1 MLRHIFEVPS
11 RAWSEISQLQH
22 KTESHQ
28 VLGGALLFSACG
40 SRACVPPLWPA
51 WGQAGGLLCSR
62 GQVVSLELWAGGCTV
77 QSGLCFP
84 GKTDRAVRFLLL
96 PPEVLR
102 HGRGHIWIGMVQP
115 GDLAEMFYLSLKK

>member
-1 MLRHIFEVPS
+1 MC
-11 RAWSEISQLQH
+11 
-22 KTESHQ
+22 
-28 VLGGALLFSACG
+28 LLSG
-40 SRACVPPLWPA
+40 QP
-51 WGQAGGLLCSR
+51 GDQAGGLLCSR
-62 GQVVSLELWAGGCTV
+62 GQVVSLELWTGGCTV